1 MARHDTIRTTTRYL
15 SVTIAQLSQLLG
27 AGNETHAAVQVIRRQ
42 ERDALAPPLP
52 CAAGVKA
59 ACVVV
64 VCHAG
69 GEVVPEE
76 GGECGYD
83 GEADGEAEAASH
95 EVVLLRCRLS
105 ISPSCDSPRP
115 SPPSP
120 LFASVSGTAP
130 SAAVDDLGNR

>member
-1 MARHDTIRTTTRYL
+1 MARHDTIRTITLPLRNHCATTPLNY
-15 SVTIAQLSQLLG
+15 LG
-27 AGNETHAAVQVIRRQ
+27 AGNETHAAVQVVRRQ

-76 GGECGYD
+76 GGDECGHD

-130 SAAVDDLGNR
+130 QQ